1 MEIESSASRVLAI
14 GVAAP
19 AVAVTLAVIVFSG
32 LEISGRTPF
41 ALGPPRNIAEAAAM
55 GAPSEVMRLLIGED
69 PNRVWPVRSEIIS
82 STVTRVTG
90 LEAAVWSRRRELIEM
105 LDRRGVIVDAET
117 QQHLICLA
125 SDIGALDLVEY
136 LSRGRPSDCLRG
148 RAVEVVLERSRAT
161 AP

>member
-1 MEIESSASRVLAI
+1 
-14 GVAAP
+14 
-19 AVAVTLAVIVFSG
+19 
-32 LEISGRTPF
+32 
-41 ALGPPRNIAEAAAM
+41 M
-55 GAPSEVMRLLIGED
+55 GAPSEVLRLLPLED
-69 PNRVWPVRSEIIS
+69 PNRVWPVRGELIS
-82 STVTRVTG
+82 SSITRVTG
-90 LEAAVWSRRRELIEM
+90 LEAAVWSRRRELVEM

-117 QQHLICLA
+117 KQHLICLA